1 MGAAG
6 HVPVAVCEIKTGILT
21 ALVFVDQKTADLL
34 LPTWATKSKPC
45 LHSGWKHSLSQSK
58 NWEWTLD
65 NQLCFDVLM
74 WNSNQIVCLSL
85 KKGKKKKEKDVIEQ
99 EITGKK

>member
-34 LPTWATKSKPC
+34 LPT
-45 LHSGWKHSLSQSK
+45 
-58 NWEWTLD
+58 
-65 NQLCFDVLM
+65 
-74 WNSNQIVCLSL
+74 
-85 KKGKKKKEKDVIEQ
+85 
-99 EITGKK
+99 